1 MPETRSIGGG
11 AVPDPT
17 IIIRDAA
24 RRDAALFK
32 PGTVLSGRVVQALGD
47 GQFLF
52 SLRGRLLVAASP
64 LPLAADRVI
73 SMEVLS
79 GGDQPRLRLVQAG
92 GGDQAQTSTSAARQ
106 QALGLPP
113 GLAGELALAAFED
126 AGAPLTRDR
135 LQAAAAS
142 LQPLAQD
149 RPREAAQLAA
159 ALALLARSGLPETPA
174 TLLLALR
181 AGAADLPN
189 PASALV
195 QLQQMV
201 ASLGL
206 VVTATPEAAAPSG
219 AAASATPASAVPGT
233 GAAGPAATP
242 AVAATAPATA
252 PATGTAS
259 PTVTPT
265 AVASAPTSVPIIT
278 PASVPASTPAVTP
291 ASAPPATTATAPPAA
306 LPPPATGGTTNVS
319 TTPVLARAETS
330 GIAVAIA
337 QPAGDTV
344 TVALRAALG
353 LPVPDGEREGTAGV
367 MRAMVLAGLREA
379 AASPAAPAT
388 LAAVTTRPTEAAPAT
403 LLQRLASVPTA
414 TLSEDR
420 RASAPATNLSPGLSA
435 PVTLGEAVAH
445 AAREQAAQSVFK
457 PSTMADYDLVMG
469 LPLQADGRPTPARLA
484 VARRAVAGGTATF
497 LRVDAELSQLGPVSV
512 RLSGVEGGALAIT
525 LMADGAGGRA
535 LAESLPDLA
544 QSLQALGIVAGLR
557 VTTLD
562 GETDNAG

>member
-1 MPETRSIGGG
+1 MPEAPSIGGG
-11 AVPDPT
+11 APDPT

-32 PGTVLSGRVVQALGD
+32 PGAVLSGRVVQALGD
-47 GQFLF
+47 GQYLF
-52 SLRGRLLVAASP
+52 SLRGRLLVAASS

-79 GGDQPRLRLVQAG
+79 GGDQPRLRLVQSG
-92 GGDQAQTSTSAARQ
+92 GGDRAQTSTSAARQ
-106 QALGLPP
+106 QALGLAP

-181 AGAADLPN
+181 AGAAELPN
-189 PASALV
+189 PAAALV
-195 QLQQMV
+195 QLQQLA
-201 ASLGL
+201 ASQGL
-206 VVTATPEAAAPSG
+206 AVPAAPEPAAPAG
-219 AAASATPASAVPGT
+219 ANQPAPPVPAAPGTGAPAAASAAPG
-233 GAAGPAATP
+233 AATP
-242 AVAATAPATA
+242 ATTAGVAPA
-252 PATGTAS
+252 
-259 PTVTPT
+259 V
-265 AVASAPTSVPIIT
+265 
-278 PASVPASTPAVTP
+278 
-291 ASAPPATTATAPPAA
+291 
-306 LPPPATGGTTNVS
+306 LPPPATGGTMAVS
-319 TTPVLARAETS
+319 TTPVPVQANATS
-330 GIAVAIA
+330 G
-337 QPAGDTV
+337 PALTAPPSGATTTPPANLETA
-344 TVALRAALG
+344 TVAMRALLG
-353 LPVPDGEREGTAGV
+353 WAVPDGEREGTAGV
-367 MRAMVLAGLREA
+367 LRALALAGLRETPAPSAATATPA
-379 AASPAAPAT
+379 AA
-388 LAAVTTRPTEAAPAT
+388 RPDGTAPAT
-403 LLQRLASVPTA
+403 LLQRLASVPTTA
-414 TLSEDR
+414 PPEDH
-420 RASAPATNLSPGLSA
+420 RAGAAANLLPAPSAPA
-435 PVTLGEAVAH
+435 TLGEAVAH
-445 AAREQAAQSVFK
+445 AAREQAAPSVFK
-457 PSTMADYDLVMG
+457 PVTMADYDLVVG

-484 VARRAVAGGTATF
+484 VASRAMAGGNATF

-562 GETDNAG
+562 GEAGDAG